1 MIAGTVTIDPST
13 GAVSTATGMAASIF
27 LADIDSMPPE
37 WMPSYTLGQT
47 TAPFTPARPANQHDV
62 DAGFSA
68 TVAMLTETARK
79 ATAYAAGIVGYIQA
93 NAKAEYLASTVEAV
107 KLYASAMADL
117 DNMGEISELTDE
129 LLTNFVAGDT
139 RILDAA
145 E

>member
-1 MIAGTVTIDPST
+1 MAMIAGTVTIDPST

-93 NAKAEYLASTVEAV
+93 NAKATITTGTSCGVLPTTIAPGYHIDPPVAAV
-107 KLYASAMADL
+107 PLS
-117 DNMGEISELTDE
+117 IS
-129 LLTNFVAGDT
+129 
-139 RILDAA
+139 
-145 E
+145 